1 MEGPRTSLLKKGW
14 VKRKRENLTYHS
26 RRDQRSVCTGGSR
39 LDLAASK
46 RIVTNTRKENARL
59 ESHYGLPEEQRR
71 LLAYGAVLA
80 LYRVESPRILHLKVP
95 LDQLREGLESA
106 WGIAGRED
114 ALNTLEWLL
123 EE

>member
-1 MEGPRTSLLKKGW
+1 M
-14 VKRKRENLTYHS
+14 
-26 RRDQRSVCTGGSR
+26 
-39 LDLAASK
+39 
-46 RIVTNTRKENARL
+46 TNTRKENSRL
-59 ESHYGLPEEQRR
+59 ESHYGLPEEHRR

-123 EE
+123 EEGVAIHS